1 MAGGRFNLGAQI
13 KGTIPTYDGAAFV
26 GSWDGRFYRLDLA
39 DGSEEWSFDTG
50 DVVMSNPAIDPDR
63 GVVYVGSDSHYVYA
77 LEAATGDE
85 LWSTDVDGHVIGSI
99 TATAETILVGSY
111 DTHLYALDRETG
123 NRRWRV
129 ENRGHVTSGAIPAT
143 AGSTTPSAASSRT
156 TTTMTR
162 RRCSRS
168 LAVRTVWFRTSN

>member
-99 TATAETILVGSY
+99 TAHGRN
-111 DTHLYALDRETG
+111 D
-123 NRRWRV
+123 
-129 ENRGHVTSGAIPAT
+129 
-143 AGSTTPSAASSRT
+143 
-156 TTTMTR
+156 TR
-162 RRCSRS
+162 RLLRHPP
-168 LAVRTVWFRTSN
+168 VRTRQRNRKPALASRKPRP